1 VKKLNAAYMVNI
13 NFKILLRGLWRK
25 KSLYRSVF
33 ALILL
38 AGFSNSARSQKVDF
52 SGIWKVDSL
61 KSNFGRFV
69 VPVTL
74 KIVQTTDTISIGN
87 TYHRGPGDTLSV
99 TYKLS
104 LDGKTKTDTRGTAK
118 SSQSIKWS
126 GQSLLETSSAHE
138 DTHNTTYQATETWTL
153 SPDRRT
159 LTIDRVIANDGDG
172 GHGTSKTVYHLT
184 SLN

>member
-1 VKKLNAAYMVNI
+1 MVKS
-13 NFKILLRGLWRK
+13 F
-25 KSLYRSVF
+25 YRSVF

-38 AGFSNSARSQKVDF
+38 AVFCSSAKLQKVDF

-74 KIVQTTDTISIGN
+74 KIVQTTDTISIGK
-87 TYHRGPGDTLSV
+87 TYHRGPGDTLSF

-104 LDGKTKTDTRGTAK
+104 LDGKTMTDTRGTSK

-126 GQSLLETSSAHE
+126 GQSLFETSSAHD

-153 SPDRRT
+153 SPGSKT
-159 LTIDRVIANDGDG
+159 LTIDRVIANDGEG
-172 GHGTSKTVYHLT
+172 GHGVSKAVY
-184 SLN
+184 NRQ